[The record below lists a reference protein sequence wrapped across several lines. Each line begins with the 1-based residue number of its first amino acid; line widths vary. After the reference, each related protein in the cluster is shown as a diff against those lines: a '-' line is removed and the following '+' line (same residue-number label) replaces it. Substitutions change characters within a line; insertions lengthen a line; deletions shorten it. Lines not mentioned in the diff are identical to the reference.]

1 MSFLTVDNLQVS
13 YKREDKKR
21 AYAVQGVNIALEKR
35 ETLGII
41 GETGAG
47 KTSTAL
53 AIMGLLPSRGRV
65 DAGSVELD
73 GTELIGLNDVSMR
86 SIRGAKMAMIFQNPM
101 SSLNPTINI
110 ERQIAE
116 GILLHNAEKQSRER
130 ISARVDELLTL
141 VGINPIMK
149 RSYPHEL
156 SGGMRQRI
164 GIAIAL
170 SCNPELLI
178 ADEPT
183 SALDVTIQA
192 QVLALMNDLKARMEM
207 SMILITHDFGIV
219 ARMCDKVAV
228 MYAGE
233 LMEFGMVKDV
243 LTRPRHP
250 YTQGLQDSFPS
261 LKGENPKLLSIP
273 GFLPDLSKD
282 IPGCVFAPRCAHATE
297 RCRREKPPMT
307 KTSEAGQA
315 ACWLCVG
322 DENGK

>member
-1 MSFLTVDNLQVS
+1 MSFLTVENLQVS

-21 AYAVQGVNIALEKR
+21 AYAVQGVHIALEKR

-86 SIRGAKMAMIFQNPM
+86 GIRGARMAMVFQNPM

-116 GILLHNAEKQSRER
+116 GILLHNVEKQSREQ
-130 ISARVDELLTL
+130 ISSRVEELLTL

-156 SGGMRQRI
+156 SGGMRQRV

-170 SCNPELLI
+170 ACNPELLI

-192 QVLALMNDLKARMEM
+192 QVLALMNDLKDRMEM
-207 SMILITHDFGIV
+207 SMILITHDFGII

-228 MYAGE
+228 MYAGKIVE
-233 LMEFGMVKDV
+233 SGTWDDMF
-243 LTRPRHP
+243 LTKEHHP
-250 YTQGLQDSFPS
+250 YTEGLFGAIPDINSRERRLHP
-261 LKGENPKLLSIP
+261 IP
-273 GFLPDLSKD
+273 GVVADNTAPHQ
-282 IPGCVFAPRCAHATE
+282 GCPFADRCARAKNICHTAA
-297 RCRREKPPMT
+297 P
-307 KTSEAGQA
+307 EAHYSSTHTIS
-315 ACWLCVG
+315 CHLF
-322 DENGK
+322 GKGGA

>member
-149 RSYPHEL
+149 RSYPPRAL
-156 SGGMRQRI
+156 RQH
-164 GIAIAL
+164 A
-170 SCNPELLI
+170 P
-178 ADEPT
+178 
-183 SALDVTIQA
+183 
-192 QVLALMNDLKARMEM
+192 ARG
-207 SMILITHDFGIV
+207 H
-219 ARMCDKVAV
+219 C
-228 MYAGE
+228 
-233 LMEFGMVKDV
+233 
-243 LTRPRHP
+243 HC
-250 YTQGLQDSFPS
+250 
-261 LKGENPKLLSIP
+261 P
-273 GFLPDLSKD
+273 G
-282 IPGCVFAPRCAHATE
+282 V
-297 RCRREKPPMT
+297 
-307 KTSEAGQA
+307 
-315 ACWLCVG
+315 
-322 DENGK
+322 

>member
-228 MYAGE
+228 MYAGKIVE
-233 LMEFGMVKDV
+233 SGTWDDMF
-243 LTRPRHP
+243 LTKEHHP
-250 YTQGLQDSFPS
+250 YTEGLFGAIPDIKSRERRLPPTPGAVADNTAPHQGCP
-261 LKGENPKLLSIP
+261 
-273 GFLPDLSKD
+273 
-282 IPGCVFAPRCAHATE
+282 FADRCARAMELCHTAAPEAHCSGTHAIS
-297 RCRREKPPMT
+297 CH
-307 KTSEAGQA
+307 
-315 ACWLCVG
+315 LF
-322 DENGK
+322 GKGGT

>member
-65 DAGSVELD
+65 DAGAVELD

-116 GILLHNAEKQSRER
+116 GILLHNAEKQSREQ

-228 MYAGE
+228 MYAGKIVE
-233 LMEFGMVKDV
+233 SGTWDDMF
-243 LTRPRHP
+243 LTKEHHP
-250 YTQGLQDSFPS
+250 YTEGLFGAIPDIKSRERRLHP
-261 LKGENPKLLSIP
+261 IP
-273 GFLPDLSKD
+273 GVVADNTAPHQ
-282 IPGCVFAPRCAHATE
+282 GCPFADRCAKAMELCRTAAPEAHCSGTHAIS
-297 RCRREKPPMT
+297 CH
-307 KTSEAGQA
+307 
-315 ACWLCVG
+315 LF
-322 DENGK
+322 GKGGT

>member
-1 MSFLTVDNLQVS
+1 MSFLTVENLQVS
-13 YKREDKKR
+13 YRREDKKR

-65 DAGSVELD
+65 DAGSIQLD
-73 GTELIGLNDVSMR
+73 GTQLLELNDVSMR

-101 SSLNPTINI
+101 SSLNPTMNV

-116 GILLHNAEKQSRER
+116 GILLHNFDKKSREQVGQ
-130 ISARVDELLTL
+130 RVEELLAL

-149 RSYPHEL
+149 HSYPHEL
-156 SGGMRQRI
+156 SGGMRQRV

-170 SCNPELLI
+170 ACNPELLI

-192 QVLALMNDLKARMEM
+192 QVLALMNDLKQRMEM
-207 SMILITHDFGIV
+207 SMILITHDFGII

-228 MYAGE
+228 MYAGKIVE
-233 LMEFGMVKDV
+233 SGTWDDMF
-243 LTRPRHP
+243 LTKEHHP
-250 YTQGLQDSFPS
+250 YTEGLFGAIPDINSQERRLHP
-261 LKGENPKLLSIP
+261 IP
-273 GFLPDLSKD
+273 GVVADNTAPHQ
-282 IPGCVFAPRCAHATE
+282 GCPFADRCARAAEICHTTAPEARCSGTHAVS
-297 RCRREKPPMT
+297 CH
-307 KTSEAGQA
+307 
-315 ACWLCVG
+315 LF
-322 DENGK
+322 GKGGV